1 MFEPRA
7 LVRFRRNRG
16 AVIGGGLVVSL
27 VLFALV
33 GPLLSSYEPN
43 LSDFNAGRD
52 ELGGPI
58 GPSSAHWLGV
68 DALFRDQLSR
78 LAHGARISL
87 AVGFVATLLSALVGT
102 LIGLAAGWTAETR
115 AGFID
120 NGLMRL
126 VDIGLSLPYL
136 VLVMAVGVAVED
148 VSLTT
153 LLLVLG
159 LTSWFGTARVIRSK
173 VLQLRSLDFIE
184 AARALGQ
191 SDLGI
196 ALKHLLPNVMG
207 PLIVIATA
215 HVAAMIIAESVLSY
229 LQVGL
234 PPPLA
239 TWGRMLQEGQ
249 TAISDRP
256 LLVIA
261 PGVMILLSVLGF
273 NLLGEG
279 LRDALDPNE
288 R

>member
-1 MFEPRA
+1 MRQNRA
-7 LVRFRRNRG
+7 LARFKRNRG
-16 AVIGGGLVVSL
+16 AALGAAVVVFL
-27 VLFALV
+27 VLFALLA
-33 GPLLSSYEPN
+33 PLLTGFDPN
-43 LSDFNAGRD
+43 LSDFDRGRNA
-52 ELGGPI
+52 LGEPVGPT
-58 GPSSAHWLGV
+58 ATHWLGV
-68 DALFRDQLSR
+68 DQLFRDQLSR

-87 AVGFVATLLSALVGT
+87 AVGFIATLLSALVGT
-102 LIGLAAGWTAETR
+102 AVGLLSGWTSGTR
-115 AGFID
+115 WSFID
-120 NGLMRL
+120 QALMRL

-136 VLVMAVGVAVED
+136 VLVMALGVALGD

-159 LTSWFGTARVIRSK
+159 LTSWFGTARIIRSK
-173 VLQLRSLDFIE
+173 VLQLRGLDFIE

-196 ALKHLLPNVMG
+196 ALKHLLPNVLG

-234 PPPLA
+234 QPPTA

-249 TAISDRP
+249 TAIAERP

-261 PGVMILLSVLGF
+261 PGGMILLSVLGF

>member
-1 MFEPRA
+1 M
-7 LVRFRRNRG
+7 RFKRNRG
-16 AVIGGGLVVSL
+16 AALGAGLVVFL
-27 VLFALV
+27 VLFALLA
-33 GPLLSSYEPN
+33 PLLSSFDPN
-43 LSDFNAGRD
+43 LSDFEAGRD
-52 ELGGPI
+52 ALGEPV
-58 GPSSAHWLGV
+58 GPSGAHWLGV
-68 DALFRDQLSR
+68 DQLFRDQLSR

-87 AVGFVATLLSALVGT
+87 AVGFIATLLSALVGT
-102 LIGLAAGWTAETR
+102 AVGLLSGWTSGTR
-115 AGFID
+115 WSVID
-120 NGLMRL
+120 QVLMRL

-136 VLVMAVGVAVED
+136 VLVMALGVALGD

-153 LLLVLG
+153 LLMVLG
-159 LTSWFGTARVIRSK
+159 LTSWFGTARIIRSK
-173 VLQLRSLDFIE
+173 VLQLRGLDFIE

-196 ALKHLLPNVMG
+196 ALKHLLPNVLG

-234 PPPLA
+234 PPPTA

-249 TAISDRP
+249 TAIADRP

-261 PGVMILLSVLGF
+261 PGGMILLSVLGF